1 MSRDPRENDL
11 SANEDALL
19 SADSLA
25 GGLVLLWGLVVLLLE
40 GGIALNTTREQWVN
54 KKTNKLSKYVT
65 RETYMP
71 CS

>member
-40 GGIALNTTREQWVN
+40 GGIALNTTREQ
-54 KKTNKLSKYVT
+54 
-65 RETYMP
+65 
-71 CS
+71 